1 VTIVLALLASASV
14 AQHAAA
20 IERAREGRHPE
31 AWDAAMA
38 EPDAL
43 LAARARAW
51 VAWSAGDLF
60 GARRELRLS
69 RATHGRDPVLLEWQL
84 QLCLD
89 LRDAEGAREALEA
102 LEALGGAPSA
112 ELARRAVEE
121 LARAEQDAGEAVGA
135 ARLVA
140 MGALAA
146 ALLALSA
153 LARHPR

>member
-1 VTIVLALLASASV
+1 MTIVLALLASASV

-31 AWDAAMA
+31 AWDAAVA

-102 LEALGGAPSA
+102 LGGAPSA

-121 LARAEQDAGEAVGA
+121 LVRAEQDAGEAVGA